1 MTDDLVK
8 RMRAV
13 ERDYDLYDH
22 DIIYE
27 AADRI
32 EQLEEALDMLLSESE
47 DVFVCMADATG
58 IDRHHYPAP
67 FQAARKALNRSS
79 I

>member
-1 MTDDLVK
+1 MTDDLLK
-8 RMRAV
+8 RLRAV

-32 EQLEEALDMLLSESE
+32 EALERELAEERRSREA
-47 DVFVCMADATG
+47 
-58 IDRHHYPAP
+58 
-67 FQAARKALNRSS
+67 AAAKAWEFAERIKELEKKNDD
-79 I
+79 

>member
-1 MTDDLVK
+1 MADDLVK

-22 DIIYE
+22 NIIYE

-32 EQLEEALDMLLSESE
+32 EALERELAEERHSREIAAAKAWELS
-47 DVFVCMADATG
+47 
-58 IDRHHYPAP
+58 DRI
-67 FQAARKALNRSS
+67 KELEKKNDD
-79 I
+79 